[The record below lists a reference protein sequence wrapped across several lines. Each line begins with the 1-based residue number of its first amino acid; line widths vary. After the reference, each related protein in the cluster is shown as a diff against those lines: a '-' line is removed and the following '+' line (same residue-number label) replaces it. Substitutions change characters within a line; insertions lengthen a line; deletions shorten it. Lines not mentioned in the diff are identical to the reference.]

1 MQHIEVKT
9 NCTTV
14 SCEKSHALHVLLKTE
29 NGKMLMDKIMLHNE
43 LFRLYLIFYLNISL
57 YHKTLRHVSVQM
69 DHYQVL

>member
-1 MQHIEVKT
+1 MTHK
-9 NCTTV
+9 
-14 SCEKSHALHVLLKTE
+14 
-29 NGKMLMDKIMLHNE
+29 LHNE